1 MDPYLRKKD
10 WLRGPGRSGR
20 DVRSEEP
27 VRGCSVRSVRALL
40 AFAGLLCDRG
50 SDAGHA
56 GCALAVRGQPCLR
69 ERGSSRCSFFLRS
82 SRDSAALATG
92 ASVGGQNGS
101 SPGSPWSAT
110 ASSPSSGARVAAR
123 LRKRSL
129 LSASR
134 RGGVRP
140 AANGQLGT
148 GTDRGNPTV

>member
-40 AFAGLLCDRG
+40 VFAGLLCDRG

-56 GCALAVRGQPCLR
+56 GCAFAAGATL
-69 ERGSSRCSFFLRS
+69 
-82 SRDSAALATG
+82 SA
-92 ASVGGQNGS
+92 
-101 SPGSPWSAT
+101 
-110 ASSPSSGARVAAR
+110 GARFVAVFVLSPFISRLCGACYRRVGRWTKRLLAR
-123 LRKRSL
+123 VSVERHGFQPLFGCKWDLSHARSL